1 VSRPANLGSNV
12 FLDLLKRQSELI
24 AELFL
29 RHSFF
34 EAQGTHAPADFD
46 IQRILLFI
54 RHFE

>member
-1 VSRPANLGSNV
+1 
-12 FLDLLKRQSELI
+12 LLKRQSELI

-34 EAQGTHAPADFD
+34 QAQGAHAPADFD
-46 IQRILLFI
+46 IQRILLFA